1 MLPGSLALPDWSEFE
16 SSLLRSTEMLAT
28 ELSRDGVEVEAQIA
42 RGPAG
47 QVLIEA
53 SRQAD
58 LLVVGARGLGRVKG
72 LVLGSVSQ
80 RCASH
85 GVVPTAVIAIEAPLG
100 PARRIVVGYDGS
112 TNARAAA
119 QWALGFAEPDAAI
132 TILDALP
139 LVPSIAPDLVR
150 ERFPA
155 EVRAAEAEFDAQM
168 GELDPDR
175 ARRPH
180 VRHRRCSRRPPR
192 REPKRRPGRPRRTW
206 SGPTRRDA
214 ARVDND
220 VDAQRRHSGD
230 DCGPAA
236 GPDHGLNRQPP
247 AVLQQRVHGPSG
259 TAVGPSGF
267 RDSLRALHR
276 DGPAQRPRS
285 PSDIG
290 VAQLAGNRWQH
301 DRAGGD
307 AFGRIIGV
315 SRQERL
321 GDC

>member
-1 MLPGSLALPDWSEFE
+1 MTSIWLVGVDGSDNAWHAAEWAVDQARDRDVRVVVLAAWAVPLATNGMLPGSLALHDWSEFE

-42 RGPAG
+42 QGPAG

-119 QWALGFAEPDAAI
+119 QWALSFAEPDAAI

-175 ARRPH
+175 RAVH
-180 VRHRRCSRRPPR
+180 TFVIA
-192 REPKRRPGRPRRTW
+192 
-206 SGPTRRDA
+206 D
-214 ARVDND
+214 ARVALL
-220 VDAQRRHSGD
+220 DASRSAD
-230 DCGPAA
+230 
-236 GPDHGLNRQPP
+236 LV
-247 AVLQQRVHGPSG
+247 VLGAR
-259 TAVGPSGF
+259 
-267 RDSLRALHR
+267 
-276 DGPAQRPRS
+276 
-285 PSDIG
+285 
-290 VAQLAGNRWQH
+290 
-301 DRAGGD
+301 
-307 AFGRIIGV
+307 GRG
-315 SRQERL
+315 RL
-321 GDC
+321 GAMLLGSTTTWMLNGATRATVVVPPPDRITD